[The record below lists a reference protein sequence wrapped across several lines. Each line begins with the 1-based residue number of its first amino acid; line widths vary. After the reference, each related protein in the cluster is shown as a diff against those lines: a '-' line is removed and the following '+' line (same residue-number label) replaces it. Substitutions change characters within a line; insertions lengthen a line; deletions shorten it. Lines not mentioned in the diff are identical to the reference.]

1 MFVVIVVIVVIV
13 EFVKIIK
20 NVWIV
25 LRMEFLSG
33 FRSVLSPHNSGLL
46 TAFELSAFSFELDP
60 LQSQAK
66 TSFNPTR
73 SALCSM
79 PSALCSLP
87 YAIFL

>member
-1 MFVVIVVIVVIV
+1 MFVVIVVIV

>member
-1 MFVVIVVIVVIV
+1 MFVVIVVIV

-73 SALCSM
+73 PALCSV